1 MVNVG
6 TRELKN
12 RLSHYLRRV
21 REAGESIYVT
31 DRGEVVAEL
40 RPAGR
45 LTKKSA
51 QQDVL
56 LALVA
61 TGDISTGTGRFKRF
75 KPIKPRRAQL
85 VSSLVLEDRR

>member
-1 MVNVG
+1 MNVG
-6 TRELKN
+6 TRDLKN

-40 RPAGR
+40 RPV
-45 LTKKSA
+45 TKTGTRSEH
-51 QQDVL
+51 DRV

-61 TGDISTGTGRFKRF
+61 RGDIAMGTGGRFKDF
-75 KPIKPRRAQL
+75 KPIKPRRAI
-85 VSSLVLEDRR
+85 SISHIVLEDRR